1 MACCVEAFASAQ
13 EFLRSK
19 RPDVPGCLVLDVRL
33 KGLSGL
39 DLQKRMAEADMEIPI
54 IFITGHGDIP
64 MTVQAMKAGAVE
76 FLTKPVRDQDLLD
89 AIQQALERD
98 RKAREQR
105 AKIAELHSRYRSLD
119 AARAGSDDPRGCR
132 ATQQADSG
140 RSRHERGLR

>member
-1 MACCVEAFASAQ
+1 
-13 EFLRSK
+13 
-19 RPDVPGCLVLDVRL
+19 
-33 KGLSGL
+33 
-39 DLQKRMAEADMEIPI
+39 MEIPI

-76 FLTKPVRDQDLLD
+76 FLTKPFRDQDLLD

-105 AKIAELHSRYRSLD
+105 AKIEELHSRYRLVD
-119 AARAGSDDPRGCR
+119 AARAGSDDARGCR